1 MTHLLQ
7 EVKEELDWAARELAE
22 VESKFIEL
30 EKDLRAKLEGD
41 GETNVAEIAR
51 LTEEQKKSLNINE
64 LHSILS
70 RAARRFSLLAHV
82 FEIGAANTKIEN
94 IVSELMDGLVFRQSD
109 ANEGADGPILQLAEA
124 LQYYFHVCF
133 DDKGDEKIRDAW
145 MEVQGILHKLGRKL

>member
-22 VESKFIEL
+22 VESQFIEL
-30 EKDLRAKLEGD
+30 EKDLRAKLDGD
-41 GETNVAEIAR
+41 SEANIAEIAR

-82 FEIGAANTKIEN
+82 FEIGAANTKIED
-94 IVSELMDGLVFRQSD
+94 IVAGLMDGLVFRQSD
-109 ANEGADGPILQLAEA
+109 ANEGADEPILQLAEA
-124 LQYYFHVCF
+124 LQYYFQ
-133 DDKGDEKIRDAW
+133 IRDAW
-145 MEVQGILHKLGRKL
+145 MEVQGVLHRLGRKL

>member
-22 VESKFIEL
+22 VEDQFIEL
-30 EKDLRAKLEGD
+30 EKDLRAKLDGD
-41 GETNVAEIAR
+41 DEANTAEIAR

-64 LHSILS
+64 LHAILS

-82 FEIGAANTKIEN
+82 FEIGAANTEISD
-94 IVSELMDGLVFRQSD
+94 IVSELMDGVVFRQSD
-109 ANEGADGPILQLAEA
+109 TNEGADEPILQLAEA

-145 MEVQGILHKLGRKL
+145 MEVQGVLHRLGRKL